1 VLQRSAG
8 GIAHAREQEELMTPA
23 YAVIADFHV
32 RADAIGVMKQVID
45 DVTRPSL
52 SEDGCQI
59 YHWSQGAEDQA
70 LFLLYM
76 EWRDKAAFDAHVA
89 SPHVQNA
96 ERRIANEKLLTKPAG
111 EWHFYRLYPPS

>member
-1 VLQRSAG
+1 MLQRIAG
-8 GIAHAREQEELMTPA
+8 TIAHAREQEKLMTPA
-23 YAVIADFHV
+23 YTVIADFHV
-32 RADAIGVMKQVID
+32 RADAIGVMQQVID

-70 LFLLYM
+70 LVLLYM
-76 EWRDKAAFDAHVA
+76 EWRDKASFDAHVA
-89 SPHVQNA
+89 SPLVQNA

-111 EWHFYRLYPPS
+111 EWHFHRLYAPS

>member
-1 VLQRSAG
+1 MRLPP
-8 GIAHAREQEELMTPA
+8 I
-23 YAVIADFHV
+23 HV

-59 YHWSQGAEDQA
+59 YHWSQGAEDPA

-76 EWRDKAAFDAHVA
+76 EWRDKASFVGDVLK
-89 SPHVQNA
+89 A
-96 ERRIANEKLLTKPAG
+96 EAVKAARLDQILRRI
-111 EWHFYRLYPPS
+111 